1 LILIIN
7 IGDLSILDLIEL
19 TISENVAVASGKILH
34 IIGVILVVN
43 GGIKNPIKLARELLV
58 N

>member
-1 LILIIN
+1 LIVD
-7 IGDLSILDLIEL
+7 IGGLPILDLTGLI
-19 TISENVAVASGKILH
+19 ISENVAVASGEILR
-34 IIGVILVVN
+34 IINIIFVVN